1 MFEYNILTNGILL
14 PVATKL
20 KNGEFILLNSLL
32 LLLDD
37 NIEIVTRDESITKVY
52 DLKIIFSEQKFKS
65 SSPLNILREDEITNE
80 YE

>member
-20 KNGEFILLNSLL
+20 KSGEFILLNSLL

-37 NIEIVTRDESITKVY
+37 NIEVITRDTSIIKVY
-52 DLKIIFSEQKFKS
+52 DLKLIFSEQKFKS